1 MSFTRVHRALLI
13 RGGAVNSQRLI
24 FILYAVLLSGLGV
37 GGGMLFL
44 EARAQHRQLKY
55 TEALT
60 RQRLAQAENRLREQE
75 RILERLR
82 TDRDFVEKV
91 IRTRLSY
98 ARPGETIFRF
108 ED

>member
-1 MSFTRVHRALLI
+1 MLI
-13 RGGAVNSQRLI
+13 AAAGVNSHRLI
-24 FILYAVLLSGLGV
+24 TVLYVVLFAALGLGAGVLL
-37 GGGMLFL
+37 F
-44 EARAQHRQLKY
+44 EARAQYRQLKH
-55 TEALT
+55 TET
-60 RQRLAQAENRLREQE
+60 EIRGRLAEAEARLHEQE

-91 IRTRLSY
+91 IRKRMSY

>member
-1 MSFTRVHRALLI
+1 
-13 RGGAVNSQRLI
+13 VNSHRLI
-24 FILYAVLLSGLGV
+24 TTLYVVLLSGLGLGAGV
-37 GGGMLFL
+37 LLL
-44 EARAQHRQLKY
+44 EERAQYRQLKH
-55 TEALT
+55 TETEIRL
-60 RQRLAQAENRLREQE
+60 RLAEAEARLQEQE

-91 IRTRLSY
+91 IRKRMSY

>member
-1 MSFTRVHRALLI
+1 M
-13 RGGAVNSQRLI
+13 NSHRLI
-24 FILYAVLLSGLGV
+24 ITLYVVLFAALGLSAGVLL
-37 GGGMLFL
+37 F
-44 EARAQHRQLKY
+44 EARAQYRQLKH
-55 TEALT
+55 TEA
-60 RQRLAQAENRLREQE
+60 EIRLRLTEAQTRLHEQE

-91 IRTRLSY
+91 IRKRMSY

>member
-1 MSFTRVHRALLI
+1 LI
-13 RGGAVNSQRLI
+13 TT
-24 FILYAVLLSGLGV
+24 LYVVLLSGLGLGAGV
-37 GGGMLFL
+37 LFV
-44 EARAQHRQLKY
+44 EARAQFRQLKH
-55 TEALT
+55 TEAVTL
-60 RQRLAQAENRLREQE
+60 QRLAEAENRLREQE